1 MIEVWLAPNRRVLV
15 LGMVL
20 PGLGTL
26 AGAALWL
33 EGWRVLG
40 LALMLVGGLL
50 VASLAWQLFR
60 PRIGYRRGELLFY
73 LQNRE
78 PIAVP
83 IEIVE
88 GFLLGQGP
96 TLRPGERHRSEQA
109 RTVVVRLSE
118 KATDWARRE
127 VKPALGSW
135 CEGYITIRGA
145 WCEPLNVELVQAL
158 NRRLAAA
165 HKQEAAK

>member
-60 PRIGYRRGELLFY
+60 PRIRYRRGELLFY

-88 GFLLGQGP
+88 AASCSARGPLTAGRTPSLGISA
-96 TLRPGERHRSEQA
+96 HRGGA
-109 RTVVVRLSE
+109 TVGKS
-118 KATDWARRE
+118 
-127 VKPALGSW
+127 
-135 CEGYITIRGA
+135 
-145 WCEPLNVELVQAL
+145 
-158 NRRLAAA
+158 
-165 HKQEAAK
+165 H